1 MVVIR
6 KTSYLNEPVISNLF
20 FGGGVVLPLHVE
32 FPDPGIKPTP
42 QQQPK
47 LLQWR
52 HQILNLLCYTII
64 TNF

>member
-1 MVVIR
+1 MEKQSMVVIR

-42 QQQPK
+42 QQ
-47 LLQWR
+47 
-52 HQILNLLCYTII
+52 
-64 TNF
+64 